1 MVTPS
6 RVWPW
11 PTWVPAIFAPYASPI
26 VARDRPVEAYTP
38 PPPLTYFVPLVAAV
52 SQRPEQ
58 PVQPH
63 LKDTQVGV
71 QEKYVSRAQQD
82 YRIQAILQEK
92 RPLTRNDQQDDDDRT
107 ILGHTSY
114 FTSWGGTQKVSD
126 L

>member
-11 PTWVPAIFAPYASPI
+11 PTFMQALVAPWSAPQI
-26 VARDRPVEAYTP
+26 VRDRPAEAYTP
-38 PPPLTYFVPLVAAV
+38 PPPQTYFVPLVAAL

-63 LKDTQVGV
+63 LKSTQVGV
-71 QEKYVSRAQQD
+71 QEKYVSRAQQE

-107 ILGHTSY
+107 ILGQTSY